1 MQRHQLLTP
10 TFCSTPPHPTP
21 QLPHTLT
28 CLPPYSSLD
37 AWGLM
42 GGDLTVISQQFSN
55 IQGAAGTGV
64 QEVFK
69 VCAPGCVM
77 HGLLPEEPSAYN
89 CRVFGMCCL
98 TNEQMFPLRTK
109 EQGIAVGL
117 MVCHE

>member
-10 TFCSTPPHPTP
+10 TFCSTPPHPSSPTHLH
-21 QLPHTLT
+21 LPSS
-28 CLPPYSSLD
+28 YSSLD

-42 GGDLTVISQQFSN
+42 DGDLTVISQQFSN

-117 MVCHE
+117 TVCHE

>member
-1 MQRHQLLTP
+1 MDALGLL
-10 TFCSTPPHPTP
+10 
-21 QLPHTLT
+21 
-28 CLPPYSSLD
+28 
-37 AWGLM
+37 
-42 GGDLTVISQQFSN
+42 GGDLTVISQPVCN

-69 VCAPGCVM
+69 VCAPGCVR

-98 TNEQMFPLRTK
+98 TKEQMFPSRTK

-117 MVCHE
+117 TVCHE